1 MIMTFTEDAVVSEC
15 DDVADLKKKPYTRK
29 PQEKHMRETLSVV
42 LPKRALIQM
51 FDTTLNAECI

>member
-1 MIMTFTEDAVVSEC
+1 MLWSANVTMWRIK
-15 DDVADLKKKPYTRK
+15 KKKPCTRK
-29 PQEKHMRETLSVV
+29 PQEKHMSETLSVV

>member
-29 PQEKHMRETLSVV
+29 PQEKHMRETLC
-42 LPKRALIQM
+42 
-51 FDTTLNAECI
+51 CIA